1 MRRHRAGSISEQHST
16 RALQAPGSSA
26 EGSLLLAVFAFESI
40 WGGGHPSLSGMLL
53 VWGLYSTLTLYL
65 ARALLGVE
73 FPPPDLMIVGFLEYA
88 LVGFG
93 LASLVA
99 RLRGKVVARGRTAIV
114 AFLIYMGAQV
124 AAHVLLNLQSVNV
137 RLMADTNPAVSIGA
151 VNRIRES
158 GDTAAV
164 PVLQQKLIADF
175 EREGRLESSMLD
187 ALTVLGGAKGW
198 QDLLDSGRL
207 GVAGPAARAWRV
219 IAEKVRDIANP
230 WVAETLGGVQSPD
243 FTDEDIT
250 RLFDSLALALVERLQ
265 SVPDSEA
272 SLTLLSVMKERPDL
286 CRKYFAFVP
295 IGLRDTRMQ
304 VPVDVVRMLAL
315 MKAGPSSDGQYDYQE
330 RMTNDEMSRFDKDR
344 PAVAEE
350 WIVWAKSNTPCR

>member
-1 MRRHRAGSISEQHST
+1 MK
-16 RALQAPGSSA
+16 ALWLVLGLLAA
-26 EGSLLLAVFAFESI
+26 LLLAVFVVESF

-73 FPPPDLMIVGFLEYA
+73 FPPPDLMVVGFLEYA

-137 RLMADTNPAVSIGA
+137 RLMADTNPAVSIAA

-164 PVLQQKLIADF
+164 PV
-175 EREGRLESSMLD
+175 SSR
-187 ALTVLGGAKGW
+187 
-198 QDLLDSGRL
+198 S
-207 GVAGPAARAWRV
+207 
-219 IAEKVRDIANP
+219 
-230 WVAETLGGVQSPD
+230 
-243 FTDEDIT
+243 
-250 RLFDSLALALVERLQ
+250 
-265 SVPDSEA
+265 
-272 SLTLLSVMKERPDL
+272 
-286 CRKYFAFVP
+286 
-295 IGLRDTRMQ
+295 
-304 VPVDVVRMLAL
+304 
-315 MKAGPSSDGQYDYQE
+315 
-330 RMTNDEMSRFDKDR
+330 
-344 PAVAEE
+344 
-350 WIVWAKSNTPCR
+350 